1 MSDLQERHKR
11 RDEGEP
17 LPVSHQS
24 IDAEQAVLGAIIYD
38 SRIWHDLQPL
48 RPQTFYDPVH
58 GRIYAVIE
66 EMIRAGILVDGVTL
80 KERLRTDGALKDI
93 GGAGYVLRLA
103 ESAARLP
110 VQAVQYVGMLRDLA
124 QRRAMAAALSQAAT
138 ALPDAVSAS
147 VALTSL
153 EAQLADIAAGDDTAD
168 AWAELDGVMEAAVI
182 AAEEG
187 QALGLST
194 GLAALDACTGGL
206 RPGTVWVIGGASSMG
221 KSVVGQNIA
230 IALALA
236 GHGVAWVHLE
246 MGEADIGLRAAA
258 QLAYRR
264 GEPVYSGEP
273 GPSGNPHYLSAMRR
287 TLSPS
292 QWDRMRAA
300 AAGVRKAPIYVDA
313 RPGRTLSQ
321 IEAAARRLKR
331 RLARAGQS
339 LAALIIDHQG
349 LIAAEKSFPS
359 ELERTKDRANRT
371 LAMAKALGVTV
382 IALAQLTKDGSRQD
396 GDVRLP
402 TKDDLDFGSEW
413 DRAAEVI
420 VLVHRK
426 AYYAERKPKHLLTDA
441 DIAATHSKEAVLI
454 VDKSRAGKRGQVP
467 IVMDVAA
474 AWIGDADP
482 QGREM

>member
-1 MSDLQERHKR
+1 MSDFDQRHKQ
-11 RDEGEP
+11 RDATETIAV
-17 LPVSHQS
+17 LHAS
-24 IDAEQAVLGAIIYD
+24 IDAEQAVLGALIYD
-38 SRIWHDLQPL
+38 SRLWHDLQPL
-48 RPQTFYDPVH
+48 SPETFYDPVH
-58 GRIYAVIE
+58 RRIYTAISD
-66 EMIRAGILVDGVTL
+66 MIRAGVLVDGVTL
-80 KERLRTDGALKDI
+80 KERLRGDGALTDI
-93 GGAGYVLRLA
+93 GGAGYVLRLL

-110 VQAVQYVGMLRDLA
+110 AQAVQYASMLRDLA
-124 QRRAMAAALSQAAT
+124 QRRALASALSQSAQQ
-138 ALPDAVSAS
+138 LGDAISAS
-147 VALTSL
+147 AALTSL
-153 EAQLADIAAGDDTAD
+153 EAVLADIAAGDDTAD
-168 AWAELDGVMEAAVI
+168 AWNPLDGVMEAAVI
-182 AAEEG
+182 GAEDG
-187 QALGLST
+187 QAQGLST
-194 GLAALDACTGGL
+194 GLASLDACTGGL

-221 KSVVGQNIA
+221 KSVIGQNIA
-230 IALALA
+230 IALAQA

-264 GEPVYSGEP
+264 GEAVYSGQP
-273 GPSGNPHYLSAMRR
+273 GANGNPHYLSAMRR

-292 QWDRMRAA
+292 QWERMRNSASAMRAA
-300 AAGVRKAPIYVDA
+300 PIFVDA

-331 RLARAGQS
+331 RLAKKGQA
-339 LAALIIDHQG
+339 LAAIVIDHQG
-349 LIAAEKSFPS
+349 LIAPEKNFPS

-420 VLVHRK
+420 MLVHRK
-426 AYYAERKPKHLLTDA
+426 AYYAERKAKHLQTDA
-441 DIAATHSKEAVLI
+441 DMDAIHSKDAMLI

-467 IVMDVAA
+467 IIMDVAA
-474 AWIGDADP
+474 AWIGDANTA
-482 QGREM
+482 GRDM